1 MKTISDT
8 YPDEQF
14 LKAEGFDDCVI
25 GVCHRYGQSLLLA
38 YDEEK
43 VIKKLMKRDKMT
55 REDALEFY
63 TFNII
68 GAWVGKQTPVFIER
82 IKLKL

>member
-1 MKTISDT
+1 MEKILDM

-14 LKAEGFDDCVI
+14 LKADGFDDCVI
-25 GVCHRYGQSLLLA
+25 GVSHRFGEPLTLA

-43 VIKKLMKRDKMT
+43 VIKKVMKRDKLA
-55 REDALEFY
+55 RETALEFY

-68 GAWVGKQTPVFIER
+68 GAWGGKQTPIFIEK
-82 IKLKL
+82 IEL